1 MRQIRGLVC
10 HLETFYNDVVM
21 PQLSVYETEYTKKE
35 KNFDKR
41 IDLLKQQLSTYPLTH
56 PAEILDPAIYNINDE
71 NDDCITIIDDVEVA
85 E

>member
-1 MRQIRGLVC
+1 MRQIRELVC

-21 PQLSVYETEYTKKE
+21 PQLSVCETEYTKKE
-35 KNFDKR
+35 KTFDKR
-41 IDLLKQQLSTYPLTH
+41 IDLLKQQLNTYPFTH

-71 NDDCITIIDDVEVA
+71 NDDYITIIDDVEVA